1 MAGLSFSDLDTNL
14 QRSVFAAISILC
26 IVLCVCLIKFVHYAF
41 IVITALA
48 SGFMAYKL
56 FLEPRLK
63 KHKKI
68 KAPSKKKSKD
78 MPNAL
83 GVEN

>member
-26 IVLCVCLIKFVHYAF
+26 ILLCVSLIRFVHYAF
-41 IVITALA
+41 IVVTAVA
-48 SGFMAYKL
+48 SMYMAYKL

-68 KAPSKKKSKD
+68 KAPSKKKKENIS
-78 MPNAL
+78 NAL